1 MNNNDTIKQLRKVL
15 ATTIGEWEEDSS
27 MPPFHQR
34 LSGLGERH
42 CVVDVRCGGFQDCW
56 NPVTV
61 GWEAR
66 VGNVSESGV
75 VIVDHAEKIDER
87 MEATPTGKAI
97 AEAKRLADKAL
108 EQLTKFKN

>member
-15 ATTIGEWEEDSS
+15 ANTIGEWEEDGS
-27 MPPFHQR
+27 MPPIHQR

-42 CVVDVRCGGFQDCW
+42 CIVDVRCGGYQDCW

-75 VIVDHAEKIDER
+75 VIVDHAKIS
-87 MEATPTGKAI
+87 ATISTHKAI
-97 AEAKRLADKAL
+97 NEAKGLADKAL
-108 EQLTKFKN
+108 EQLIKK

>member
-1 MNNNDTIKQLRKVL
+1 MNNNDTIKKLRGIL
-15 ATTIGEWEEDSS
+15 ATTIGEWEEDGSV
-27 MPPFHQR
+27 PPIHQR
-34 LSGLGERH
+34 LNGLGVRH
-42 CVVDVRCGGFQDCW
+42 CVVDVRCGGYQDCW

-75 VIVDHAEKIDER
+75 VIVDLTEKIDER

-97 AEAKRLADKAL
+97 NEAKRLADKAL
-108 EQLTKFKN
+108 EELTKIKK